1 MLGILSVSDWE
12 RALPPSTEITE
23 LTFVVKKVLTMMLSG
38 VVYFLE
44 NRRENLKFNVVLIVV
59 FFL

>member
-1 MLGILSVSDWE
+1 MLGILSFSDWE

-23 LTFVVKKVLTMMLSG
+23 LTFVMKEVLTMMLSG
-38 VVYFLE
+38 GVYFLE

-59 FFL
+59 FFP